1 MALRAQFQ
9 MLILALNLALNINS
23 TPHFNL
29 VQLLVQNLLL
39 QSLLKITA
47 PLADLEDVMFNLFV
61 LKKKP
66 LKTIFN

>member
-47 PLADLEDVMFNLFV
+47 PLADLEDDMFNLFV